1 MVGTTTGKEG
11 NVALESGAHDGPSNQ
26 PLTPNRMS
34 ASRIKAVCRL
44 GVNHMADTQTQAF
57 LNLG

>member
-1 MVGTTTGKEG
+1 MVGTTTGKEE

-26 PLTPNRMS
+26 PLTPNRKS

-44 GVNHMADTQTQAF
+44 SGSHVADAYI
-57 LNLG
+57 